1 VGPGEVAA
9 VLKENRVSAQGR
21 PGQVN
26 WVMAE
31 LLLVI
36 MVGYVCMVY
45 EQIAAF
51 LVELFPARIRYTATT
66 R

>member
-1 VGPGEVAA
+1 
-9 VLKENRVSAQGR
+9 
-21 PGQVN
+21 
-26 WVMAE
+26 
-31 LLLVI
+31 